1 MLEQHSRRNY
11 LLMHGVQENEN
22 ENVDGIALRTIRE
35 KLDIEIEENDLD
47 RTHSI
52 GSTNRKDG
60 KPEVA
65 IVKFTRYAFQNK
77 IFSRKK
83 KNSNN

>member
-1 MLEQHSRRNY
+1 M
-11 LLMHGVQENEN
+11 
-22 ENVDGIALRTIRE
+22 RE
-35 KLDIEIEENDLD
+35 KLDIVIEENDLD

-65 IVKFTRYAFQNK
+65 IVKLARCAFQNK

>member
-1 MLEQHSRRNY
+1 MHS
-11 LLMHGVQENEN
+11 VQENEN
-22 ENVDGIALRTIRE
+22 ENVDGIALRTMRE
-35 KLDIEIEENDLD
+35 KLDIVIEENDLD
-47 RTHSI
+47 GTHSI

-65 IVKFTRYAFQNK
+65 IVKLARCAFQNK